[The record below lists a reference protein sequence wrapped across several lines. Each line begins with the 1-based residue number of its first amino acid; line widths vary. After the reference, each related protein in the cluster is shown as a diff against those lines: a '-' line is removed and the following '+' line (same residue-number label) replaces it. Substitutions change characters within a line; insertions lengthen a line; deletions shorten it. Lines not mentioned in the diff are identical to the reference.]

1 MNTKE
6 FLDEKYTVKPLQI
19 LDDESLIT
27 LLDDPK
33 YAPIMRILRE
43 KPFTIKEIRAR
54 YNAKR
59 KKPKEEVTIRQHI
72 KILED
77 SGLIVKAGQSI
88 TEGKI
93 AAENLYGRSARF
105 YFPVILSESFWESD
119 ENQFITEKVLQILNF
134 VETKNKPTIES
145 LRKLLHSIYSKTE
158 LEIAQVFEKFE
169 EEISES
175 LSDSPFN
182 EIRHIA
188 NFMMLLVLLTNSSI
202 YKTDLEDN
210 FY

>member
-19 LDDESLIT
+19 LADESLIT

-33 YAPIMRILRE
+33 YAPIMKILRE
-43 KPFTIKEIRAR
+43 KPFTIKEIRIR
-54 YNAKR
+54 YNSKR

-105 YFPVILSESFWESD
+105 YFPVILSEASWESD

-145 LRKLLHSIYSKTE
+145 LKKLLHSIYSKTE
-158 LEIAQVFEKFE
+158 IELAQVFERFE
-169 EEISES
+169 EEISKS